1 MRISPR
7 IQILAAIA
15 GGAFIGYVA
24 ALSGPTPLTAKAA
37 TQSLSN
43 GAESALVS
51 STSLGSCVD
60 HADCCIESGRSQ
72 VLVAELALADVK
84 VDSPNSVPVQLIAQA
99 KAKSTQPTGQKSGK
113 AAGGA
118 AGKPNILVIWG
129 DDIGTWNISH
139 NSRGMMGYM
148 TPNIDRIAKEGL
160 SFTDYYG
167 QQSCTAGRAA
177 FIGGSVPVR
186 SGMTKVGLPGAKE
199 GWQKSDVTM
208 ATVMKSL
215 GYATGHFGKN
225 HQGDLDEHLPTMH
238 GFDEFLGNLYHLNA
252 EEEPENEDYPGDM
265 KLASGKTFRQTFGP
279 RGVLKC
285 KADGRGGQTIENTG
299 PLTKKRME
307 TIDEETLAAAKDFIK
322 RQHDAGQPFFCWWN
336 GTRMHLRTHVKKE
349 NRHKGND
356 EYTDGM
362 IEHDGHV
369 GELLKLIDELGIA
382 ENTIVQYSTD
392 NGPHYN
398 TWPDAGTMPFRSEKN
413 SNWEGAYRVPC
424 FVRWP
429 GKFPAGKTL
438 NGIVSHEDW
447 LPTFAAAAG
456 STDIVEKLKR
466 GVELN
471 GRRYRNHIDGYSQLD
486 YLSGKAKE
494 SPRHEF
500 IYVNDDG
507 QIVAMRYDD
516 WKAVFLEN
524 RGHAFEVWRE
534 PFVELRVPLLFNL
547 RRDPF
552 ERAQHNSNTYNDWF
566 LDRVFVLAPMQ
577 QLGAKFLLTMKDYP
591 PSQTPGSFNLEKV
604 QKQIESSMG
613 GR

>member
-1 MRISPR
+1 MLTRTTIGTGAALVAGALFGY
-7 IQILAAIA
+7 LAAA
-15 GGAFIGYVA
+15 GDFPLLSKASAMPDNTVGAAA
-24 ALSGPTPLTAKAA
+24 ALKPV
-37 TQSLSN
+37 
-43 GAESALVS
+43 ESTGLCD
-51 STSLGSCVD
+51 TS
-60 HADCCIESGRSQ
+60 DCCRSGAGRETLLAQ
-72 VLVAELALADVK
+72 ADTGEGGLAVPVHLVA
-84 VDSPNSVPVQLIAQA
+84 QA
-99 KAKSTQPTGQKSGK
+99 AAKSTQSAAKKTTQ

-118 AGKPNILVIWG
+118 GRKPNILVIWG

-139 NSRGMMGYM
+139 NSRGMMGYQ
-148 TPNIDRIAKEGL
+148 TPNIDRIAREGL

-177 FIGGSVPVR
+177 FISGSVPVR

-199 GWQKSDVTM
+199 GWQKTDVTM

-307 TIDEETLAAAKDFIK
+307 TIDEETLAGAKDFIK
-322 RQHDAGQPFFCWWN
+322 RQHDAGKPFFCWWN

-369 GELLKLIDELGIA
+369 GELLKLIDDLGIA
-382 ENTIVQYSTD
+382 DNTIVQYSTD

-447 LPTFAAAAG
+447 LPTLAAAAG
-456 STDIVEKLKR
+456 STDIVEKLKS

-471 GRRYRNHIDGYSQLD
+471 DRRYRNYIDGYNQLD

-500 IYVNDDG
+500 VYVNDDG

-534 PFVELRVPLLFNL
+534 PFIELRVPLLFNL

-577 QLGAKFLLTMKDYP
+577 QLGAKFLMTMKDYP

-604 QKQIESSMG
+604 QKQIEASLG
-613 GR
+613 GK